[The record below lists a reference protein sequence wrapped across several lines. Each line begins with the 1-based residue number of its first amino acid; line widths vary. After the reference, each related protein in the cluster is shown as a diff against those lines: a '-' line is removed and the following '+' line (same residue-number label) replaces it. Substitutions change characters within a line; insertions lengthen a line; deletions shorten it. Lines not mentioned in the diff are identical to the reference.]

1 MCVYNSV
8 YIYINVYIEMMLPLF
23 ISSIIMIVYWHMPVY
38 PVPNISVSSCMVLV
52 SGAASQFFECAG
64 CID

>member
-1 MCVYNSV
+1 
-8 YIYINVYIEMMLPLF
+8 MMLPLF

-38 PVPNISVSSCMVLV
+38 PVPNISVSSWMMLV
-52 SGAASQFFECAG
+52 SGAASQFFECAE